1 MRSEVRLTLAGEERL
16 LACPLGA
23 IEEIARVEPKLRQA
37 LDDLA
42 NGTWSFRLV
51 RVVLSA
57 TLRAG
62 HAADGRSGDP
72 LTADQVIE
80 ADGLAT
86 AALAARLALGTAFFR
101 EGDVEPGKPEA
112 AASE

>member
-1 MRSEVRLTLAGEERL
+1 MKSEVRLTLAGEERL

-51 RVVLSA
+51 RVVLSV

-62 HAADGRSGDP
+62 HEAEGRSGDP

-80 ADGLAT
+80 EDGLA
-86 AALAARLALGTAFFR
+86 AAAIAARLALGTAFFR
-101 EGDVEPGKPEA
+101 EGDVEPGKPDA
-112 AASE
+112 AANE